1 MNKKSISKFLRD
13 NMTWVLLIVIAIIFS
28 FLSTNFFSFRNIIN
42 ILNQNVYIIISAL
55 GIAFIMMAG
64 EIDIAVGYHISLLSV
79 LCAMMGVNLH
89 LPALVI
95 LLAGVVLGILFECI
109 TMLIS
114 YYFKLQLMMVT
125 IGTMTIFQGVA
136 FVLTQSKTIS
146 NLPEDY
152 KFIGQGYV
160 GAIPIPIIVM
170 VVLVILASFV
180 LNKTYM
186 GRYVFAI
193 GGNAEAARLAGI
205 SVFRMKMLIAGIAG
219 GMVGLAATFMCSRL
233 GAIQANTGAGLE
245 FTIIT
250 AVLLGGV
257 SVRGGEGKMS
267 GVVAGV
273 LILAILTNGMQ
284 LAGLDVYYQFIAKG
298 VIMLATIG
306 VDVFQLNRKDR
317 IKKSKA
323 RTA

>member
-1 MNKKSISKFLRD
+1 MKTNHINKFLRD
-13 NMTWVLLIVIAIIFS
+13 NMTWVLLIVISIIFS
-28 FLSTNFFSFRNIIN
+28 FLSPNFFSFRNIIN
-42 ILNQNVYIIISAL
+42 ILNQNSYIIISAL

-64 EIDIAVGYHISLLSV
+64 EIDIAVGYTISLTSV
-79 LCAMMGVNLH
+79 LCAMMAVDLH
-89 LPALVI
+89 LPAPVI
-95 LLAGVVLGILFECI
+95 LAAGILIAILLECM
-109 TMLIS
+109 TMLIAH
-114 YYFKLQLMMVT
+114 YFRLQLMMVT
-125 IGTMTIFQGVA
+125 IGTMTIFQGIS

-146 NLPEDY
+146 GLPESY
-152 KFIGQGYV
+152 KIIGQGYL
-160 GAIPIPIIVM
+160 GSIPIPVIVM
-170 VVLVILASFV
+170 VILFILASFV

-205 SVFRMKMLIAGIAG
+205 SVFRMKMMIAGIAG
-219 GMVGLAATFMCSRL
+219 GMVGLAATFLCTRL

-257 SVRGGEGKMS
+257 SVRGGEGRMS

-273 LILAILTNGMQ
+273 LILAILSNGMQ
-284 LAGLDVYYQFIAKG
+284 LAGMDVYYQFIAKG

-306 VDVFQLNRKDR
+306 VDVFQLNRKDKVR
-317 IKKSKA
+317 MQDK
-323 RTA
+323 

>member
-1 MNKKSISKFLRD
+1 
-13 NMTWVLLIVIAIIFS
+13 MTWVLLIVISIIFS
-28 FLSTNFFSFRNIIN
+28 FLSPNFFSFRNIIN
-42 ILNQNVYIIISAL
+42 ILNQNSYIIISAL

-64 EIDIAVGYHISLLSV
+64 EIDIAVGYTISLTSV
-79 LCAMMGVNLH
+79 LCAMMAVDLH
-89 LPALVI
+89 LPAPVI
-95 LLAGVVLGILFECI
+95 LAAGILIAILLECM
-109 TMLIS
+109 TMLIAH
-114 YYFKLQLMMVT
+114 YFRLQLMMVT
-125 IGTMTIFQGVA
+125 IGTMTIFQGIS

-146 NLPEDY
+146 GLPESY
-152 KFIGQGYV
+152 KIIGQGYL
-160 GAIPIPIIVM
+160 GSIPIPVIVM
-170 VVLVILASFV
+170 VILFILASFV

-205 SVFRMKMLIAGIAG
+205 SVFRMKMMIAGIAG
-219 GMVGLAATFMCSRL
+219 GMVGLAATFLCTRL

-257 SVRGGEGKMS
+257 SVRGGEGRMS

-273 LILAILTNGMQ
+273 LILAILSNGMQ
-284 LAGLDVYYQFIAKG
+284 LAGMDVYYQFIAKG

-306 VDVFQLNRKDR
+306 VDVFQLNRKDKVR
-317 IKKSKA
+317 MQDK
-323 RTA
+323 